1 MAIAAVIIG
10 LIALEARFG
19 FLTAIFNKFRRA
31 FSFIP
36 GISAPDDDEDERR
49 APRGR
54 SAGGTQ
60 RAQPRDLGQG
70 QEEDERTII
79 ERRLTSLQYRR
90 TSIGISV
97 EGQQEI
103 DDLEQR
109 LASLPRRE
117 RPVEVQVAGTAQQ
130 PAQPNVAQQR
140 GFVQAPQRQDELTDI
155 ERRLSSLRSRRATV
169 GVTVEGQ
176 QEIDQLDKACQSL
189 THIDRRGHSRS
200 WW

>member
-36 GISAPDDDEDERR
+36 GISAPDDDEDER

-60 RAQPRDLGQG
+60 RAQPRELGQG
-70 QEEDERTII
+70 QEEDERTIV

-117 RPVEVQVAGTAQQ
+117 RPVAGTSSRNAATARTAQRS
-130 PAQPNVAQQR
+130 AA
-140 GFVQAPQRQDELTDI
+140 
-155 ERRLSSLRSRRATV
+155 ERLCAGAATT
-169 GVTVEGQ
+169 G
-176 QEIDQLDKACQSL
+176 
-189 THIDRRGHSRS
+189 
-200 WW
+200 